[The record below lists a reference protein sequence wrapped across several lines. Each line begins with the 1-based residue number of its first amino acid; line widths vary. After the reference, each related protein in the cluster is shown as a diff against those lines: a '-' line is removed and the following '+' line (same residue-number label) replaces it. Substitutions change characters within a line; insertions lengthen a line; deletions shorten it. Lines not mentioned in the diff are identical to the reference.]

1 MRSKRIN
8 DPFKDHMKIPL
19 FFKLWFGFVAT
30 LVLCIFG
37 VVGFMFYTV
46 ITDPASVGRFTG
58 EIVSGFNEKV
68 Q

>member
-1 MRSKRIN
+1 MYKN
-8 DPFKDHMKIPL
+8 DPFKDHMKMPL

-30 LVLCIFG
+30 LVLSVF
-37 VVGFMFYTV
+37 VTVGFVLYSV
-46 ITDPASVGRFTG
+46 ATDPASVGRFAG